1 MNFSKDF
8 QTAVNDYL
16 LLLDKKYPQKAILK
30 LIGDRY
36 ALNGT
41 ERSMLYRGITT
52 SKNAEKRAKKLISE
66 KNIINQPIHIDGYNV
81 LITIGSYLN
90 GNLVFIG
97 NDRYL
102 RDASEIHGK
111 IFRTELFERAVIL
124 ILVYLEKLKVSEINF
139 YLDQPVSFS
148 GKLSQ
153 KINKIIKDYYL
164 TGKAEVYN
172 SPDYILK
179 NIEEGFVAT
188 TDSTIIDKAK
198 LNIFDIARNTIKYH
212 FNPNF
217 IDMG

>member
-1 MNFSKDF
+1 
-8 QTAVNDYL
+8 
-16 LLLDKKYPQKAILK
+16 
-30 LIGDRY
+30 
-36 ALNGT
+36 
-41 ERSMLYRGITT
+41 
-52 SKNAEKRAKKLISE
+52 
-66 KNIINQPIHIDGYNV
+66 
-81 LITIGSYLN
+81 
-90 GNLVFIG
+90 
-97 NDRYL
+97 
-102 RDASEIHGK
+102 
-111 IFRTELFERAVIL
+111 L

-188 TDSTIIDKAK
+188 SDSTIIDKAK

-217 IDMG
+217 IDMGLFIS

>member
-124 ILVYLEKLKVSEINF
+124 ILVYLEK
-139 YLDQPVSFS
+139 
-148 GKLSQ
+148 
-153 KINKIIKDYYL
+153 
-164 TGKAEVYN
+164 
-172 SPDYILK
+172 
-179 NIEEGFVAT
+179 
-188 TDSTIIDKAK
+188 
-198 LNIFDIARNTIKYH
+198 
-212 FNPNF
+212 
-217 IDMG
+217 